1 MRRKLIELLIIW
13 ILFLLQTTVFKF
25 LQIASTSPN
34 LLLILTVS
42 MGFMEGRREGI
53 FTGFIS
59 GMLIDL
65 FYGTIFGYYALIYMT
80 IGYACGHL
88 CDIFFNEDI
97 KVPLI
102 LVTVSDFLYGC
113 VVYMTRFFLRG
124 RVHFGGYLTSVIL
137 PEIVYTV
144 ILTLILY
151 RILYLIDVRLA
162 SHEKGSARN
171 LWLKG

>member
-1 MRRKLIELLIIW
+1 MRRRVITLIIIW
-13 ILFLLQTTVFKF
+13 ILFLLQSTLFQF
-25 LQIASTSPN
+25 LQIASTTPN

-53 FTGFIS
+53 FTGFVS

-65 FYGTIFGYYALIYMT
+65 FYGTIFGYYALIYMA
-80 IGYACGHL
+80 IGFACGHL

-97 KVPLI
+97 KIPLI
-102 LVTVSDFLYGC
+102 LVTASDFAYGC
-113 VVYMTRFFLRG
+113 IVYMTRFFLRG
-124 RVHFGGYLTSVIL
+124 RINFIGYLKSVIL
-137 PEIVYTV
+137 PELVYTV
-144 ILTLILY
+144 IVTLVLY
-151 RILYLIDVRLA
+151 RILYLIDLRIA